1 MKEKEIDFVIKYN
14 GNIPS
19 VNCNIDNNLNKIDDQ
34 EITALIIK
42 LINLGIGKM
51 SMETFSQVKNEEEGK
66 VILKERIERFIE
78 AEIFQIL
85 DYLDY
90 LESINEGKERHHIDY
105 NLNVFK
111 KNKDKKLSI
120 ESYDY
125 REISAKEIITSD
137 YLIYKNIANKMLE
150 ENNNDKESVKE
161 EIRKILKATEQT
173 IFNFMDKD
181 KLNN

>member
-1 MKEKEIDFVIKYN
+1 MEEKEIDFLIKYN
-14 GNIPS
+14 ENIPS
-19 VNCNIDNNLNKIDDQ
+19 VNCNIENNLNKIEDQ

-51 SMETFSQVKNEEEGK
+51 SKETFSQVEDEEEGK

-90 LESINEGKERHHIDY
+90 LESTNEGKERHHIDY
-105 NLNVFK
+105 NLNVLK
-111 KNKDKKLSI
+111 KNKEQKLSI

-125 REISAKEIITSD
+125 REISAKEIITSN
-137 YLIYKNIANKMLE
+137 YLIYKNLASKMLKD
-150 ENNNDKESVKE
+150 NNDKESVKE
-161 EIRKILKATEQT
+161 EIRKILKTTEQT
-173 IFNFMDKD
+173 ICDFIDKD
-181 KLNN
+181 TDNN

>member
-1 MKEKEIDFVIKYN
+1 MEEKEIDFLIKYN
-14 GNIPS
+14 ENIPS
-19 VNCNIDNNLNKIDDQ
+19 VNCNIENNLNKIEDQ

-51 SMETFSQVKNEEEGK
+51 SKETFSQVEDEEEGK
-66 VILKERIERFIE
+66 VILKERIKRFIE

-90 LESINEGKERHHIDY
+90 FESTNEGKERHHIDY

-111 KNKDKKLSI
+111 KNKDQKLSI

-125 REISAKEIITSD
+125 REISAKEIITSN
-137 YLIYKNIANKMLE
+137 YLIYKNIANKMLKE
-150 ENNNDKESVKE
+150 KNDKESVKE

-173 IFNFMDKD
+173 ICNFIDKD

>member
-1 MKEKEIDFVIKYN
+1 MEEKEITFLIKYN

-19 VNCNIDNNLNKIDDQ
+19 VNCNIENNINKIEDQ

-42 LINLGIGKM
+42 LINLGIRKM
-51 SMETFSQVKNEEEGK
+51 SMETFSQVKDEEGK

-90 LESINEGKERHHIDY
+90 LESTNEGKERHHIDY

-111 KNKDKKLSI
+111 KNKDQKLSI

-125 REISAKEIITSD
+125 REISAKEIITSN
-137 YLIYKNIANKMLE
+137 YLIYKNLASKMLKD
-150 ENNNDKESVKE
+150 NNDKESVKE
-161 EIRKILKATEQT
+161 EIRKILKTTEQT
-173 IFNFMDKD
+173 ICDFIDKD
-181 KLNN
+181 TDNN